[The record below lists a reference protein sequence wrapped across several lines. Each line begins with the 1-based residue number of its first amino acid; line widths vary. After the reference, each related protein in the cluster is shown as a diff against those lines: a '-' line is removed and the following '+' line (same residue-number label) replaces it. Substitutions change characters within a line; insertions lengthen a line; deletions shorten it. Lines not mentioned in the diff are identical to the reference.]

1 METYLV
7 INTKTSEIY
16 QRNGAVAEFATY
28 HQARQIRITMNDQG
42 KVVRDIEGTT
52 STYVDRP
59 VDWQVIA
66 TGTITIERKT
76 QRSDKRHRSGIY
88 TRGQEIVYK
97 AKGELNPIKRA
108 PNARSGRRKETPN
121 IEMIKREVAGLA
133 ATCARLKQRI
143 ETIEQRMEGME
154 LGESKIKMM
163 ERKIKY
169 KGELIQRTKELR
181 AKQAQYLT
189 AQSKARSSQNKTGQ
203 STKSRTTAT
212 RRKSS

>member
-28 HQARQIRITMNDQG
+28 HQARQVRITMNDQG

-59 VDWQVIA
+59 VDWQVIE
-66 TGTITIERKT
+66 TGTIIIERKT
-76 QRSDKRHRSGIY
+76 QRSDVQLRNGVY
-88 TRGQEIVYK
+88 TRGQEIVYI

-108 PNARSGRRKETPN
+108 PNARSGRKKVTPN

-133 ATCARLKQRI
+133 ETCARLKQRI

-203 STKSRTTAT
+203 STKSKTVVT